1 MKKSIVIVVL
11 AILTLVVYF
20 SSIIYST
27 FIDSVAIATGSLIYI
42 GLSIVSIL
50 LWLIIFIYS
59 NSKNKL
65 PWLFIIA
72 LFPVVGLILYMMIGN
87 GFRET
92 FRYRRRM
99 KQLGPNY
106 QVPVHHYDH
115 YEVKT
120 ELISESR
127 RLVKLN
133 QTTCQNDV
141 TFKTKTRILT
151 NGEQKFPA
159 LIEAIQNAEEFILL
173 EYYIFHSDEMGM
185 RIIDALI
192 ERSQAG
198 VEVRVLIDAMG
209 SNKRMSKEAISKMK
223 QAGIIFAEFDKVW
236 IPFLSNK
243 INHRNHR
250 KIVVV
255 DGKVAIT
262 GGINIGDEYIH
273 RSVKFGFW
281 RDTSILLQ
289 GEGVHDLA
297 VLFASDW
304 FFATGEQLS
313 HPKYYQTIKC
323 EEDGGV
329 QIIQAGPESSIAPIK
344 QSIFRMIMDATHSIY
359 IITPYLIPDFDMIV
373 ALRNAA
379 LSGIDVRIIVPG
391 RPDKKFVYHAT
402 QSYFEQLLAVGV
414 RIYTYDGVFC
424 HSKVIMIDEQIATIG
439 TTNMDIRSF
448 YLNFE
453 VNVMLYQT
461 TSVQQLLDDFNLDFS
476 RSTEVQYDDWKKR
489 SLRTRFVQSF
499 AQLFSAIM

>member
-1 MKKSIVIVVL
+1 M
-11 AILTLVVYF
+11 
-20 SSIIYST
+20 
-27 FIDSVAIATGSLIYI
+27 
-42 GLSIVSIL
+42 
-50 LWLIIFIYS
+50 
-59 NSKNKL
+59 
-65 PWLFIIA
+65 
-72 LFPVVGLILYMMIGN
+72 
-87 GFRET
+87 
-92 FRYRRRM
+92 
-99 KQLGPNY
+99 
-106 QVPVHHYDH
+106 
-115 YEVKT
+115 
-120 ELISESR
+120 
-127 RLVKLN
+127 N

-209 SNKRMSKEAISKMK
+209 SNKRMAKAAISKMK

-250 KIVVV
+250 KIVIV
-255 DGKVAIT
+255 DGKVGIT

-391 RPDKKFVYHAT
+391 RPIKNLFIMLPSLILN
-402 QSYFEQLLAVGV
+402 SY
-414 RIYTYDGVFC
+414 
-424 HSKVIMIDEQIATIG
+424 
-439 TTNMDIRSF
+439 
-448 YLNFE
+448 
-453 VNVMLYQT
+453 
-461 TSVQQLLDDFNLDFS
+461 
-476 RSTEVQYDDWKKR
+476 
-489 SLRTRFVQSF
+489 
-499 AQLFSAIM
+499 

>member
-1 MKKSIVIVVL
+1 
-11 AILTLVVYF
+11 
-20 SSIIYST
+20 
-27 FIDSVAIATGSLIYI
+27 
-42 GLSIVSIL
+42 
-50 LWLIIFIYS
+50 
-59 NSKNKL
+59 
-65 PWLFIIA
+65 
-72 LFPVVGLILYMMIGN
+72 
-87 GFRET
+87 
-92 FRYRRRM
+92 
-99 KQLGPNY
+99 
-106 QVPVHHYDH
+106 
-115 YEVKT
+115 
-120 ELISESR
+120 
-127 RLVKLN
+127 
-133 QTTCQNDV
+133 
-141 TFKTKTRILT
+141 
-151 NGEQKFPA
+151 
-159 LIEAIQNAEEFILL
+159 
-173 EYYIFHSDEMGM
+173 M

-255 DGKVAIT
+255 DGKIAIT

-414 RIYTYDGVFC
+414 RIY
-424 HSKVIMIDEQIATIG
+424 H
-439 TTNMDIRSF
+439 
-448 YLNFE
+448 L
-453 VNVMLYQT
+453 
-461 TSVQQLLDDFNLDFS
+461 
-476 RSTEVQYDDWKKR
+476 
-489 SLRTRFVQSF
+489 
-499 AQLFSAIM
+499 

>member
-11 AILTLVVYF
+11 AVLTLVVYF
-20 SSIIYST
+20 SSIIYSS
-27 FIDSVAIATGSLIYI
+27 FIDSVAVATGSLIYI

-59 NSKNKL
+59 NSKNKFPL
-65 PWLFIIA
+65 LFIIA

-106 QVPVHHYDH
+106 RVPVHHYDH
-115 YEVKT
+115 FDVKT
-120 ELISESR
+120 ELTSESR

-133 QTTCQNDV
+133 QMTCQNDV

-151 NGEQKFPA
+151 NGEHKFPA
-159 LIEAIQNAEEFILL
+159 LLEAIQNAKEFILL
-173 EYYIFHSDEMGM
+173 EYYIFHSDDMGT
-185 RIIDALI
+185 RIINALI
-192 ERSQAG
+192 ERAQSG

-209 SNKRMSKEAISKMK
+209 SSKRMSKAAILRMK
-223 QAGIIFAEFDKVW
+223 EAGIIFAEFDKVW
-236 IPFLSNK
+236 IPILTNK

-255 DGKVAIT
+255 DGKLAIT

-281 RDTSILLQ
+281 RDTSILLE
-289 GEGVHDLA
+289 GEAVHDLA
-297 VLFASDW
+297 VLFAGDW
-304 FFATGEQLS
+304 FFATGEQLKN
-313 HPKYYQTIKC
+313 PKYYQTIPSK
-323 EEDGGV
+323 EDGGV
-329 QIIQAGPESSIAPIK
+329 QVIEAGPESSIAPIK
-344 QSIFRMIMDATHSIY
+344 QSIFRMILDANHSIY
-359 IITPYLIPDFDMIV
+359 IITPYLIPDFDVIM

-391 RPDKKFVYHAT
+391 RPDKKFVYNAT

-424 HSKVIMIDEQIATIG
+424 QSKVLCVDEQRIWI
-439 TTNMDIRSF
+439 
-448 YLNFE
+448 FE
-453 VNVMLYQT
+453 VFT
-461 TSVQQLLDDFNLDFS
+461 
-476 RSTEVQYDDWKKR
+476 
-489 SLRTRFVQSF
+489 
-499 AQLFSAIM
+499 

>member
-209 SNKRMSKEAISKMK
+209 SNKRMSKAAISKMK

-304 FFATGEQLS
+304 FFATGEQLK

-414 RIYTYDGVFC
+414 RIYAYDGVFC

>member
-106 QVPVHHYDH
+106 QVPVHHYDQ

-209 SNKRMSKEAISKMK
+209 SNKRMSKAAISKMK

-304 FFATGEQLS
+304 FFATGEQLK

-329 QIIQAGPESSIAPIK
+329 QIIQAGPE
-344 QSIFRMIMDATHSIY
+344 
-359 IITPYLIPDFDMIV
+359 
-373 ALRNAA
+373 
-379 LSGIDVRIIVPG
+379 
-391 RPDKKFVYHAT
+391 
-402 QSYFEQLLAVGV
+402 
-414 RIYTYDGVFC
+414 
-424 HSKVIMIDEQIATIG
+424 
-439 TTNMDIRSF
+439 
-448 YLNFE
+448 
-453 VNVMLYQT
+453 
-461 TSVQQLLDDFNLDFS
+461 
-476 RSTEVQYDDWKKR
+476 
-489 SLRTRFVQSF
+489 
-499 AQLFSAIM
+499 

>member
-304 FFATGEQLS
+304 FFATGEQLK

-414 RIYTYDGVFC
+414 RIYAYDGVFC